1 MIILQSSDNVNTKVK
16 FLFCYDPSLLDLSG
30 FNTQLNNGFSR
41 IVQMYQEQDNMYRWN
56 KPSFY
61 IYIHMHYLNVVHV

>member
-1 MIILQSSDNVNTKVK
+1 MT
-16 FLFCYDPSLLDLSG
+16 YDPSLLDLSG
-30 FNTQLNNGFSR
+30 FNTQLNNGFCR

>member
-1 MIILQSSDNVNTKVK
+1 MILHQSSDNVNTKVK
-16 FLFCYDPSLLDLSG
+16 FLFCYDPSLLVLSG
-30 FNTQLNNGFSR
+30 FNTQLDNDFSR

-61 IYIHMHYLNVVHV
+61 IYIHMHHLNVVHV